1 MRKYVLLAVLA
12 CITALSVNAQAKD
25 AESKSDRYFRMTKV
39 ADENPTD
46 WKAQLEVGHILLDKD
61 GGFYNQSRA
70 ARYYERIYHI
80 ASDVNKEIPDSVI
93 RETNWVLM
101 TLAVGNGDADRAL
114 FYINEMKH
122 ANSIGVDIEDSYM
135 NMFDMYGMTFSMVKE
150 DRIKALSYMKDL
162 RDRVAQSHLPGI
174 EHTDLTTAML
184 LEEVLELEKA
194 MFGDK
199 LMELTIDGKKY
210 IVVSMG
216 EWNIEKPF
224 VGWAATKKEGSLT
237 LFYGEDGKVYDDLHG
252 EMNYSFFCNKDGI
265 VPQEDSNARLITVTP
280 EHRQQMVEAYR
291 NYMKKRI
298 TK

>member
-12 CITALSVNAQAKD
+12 CITALSVNAQTKN
-25 AESKSDRYFRMTKV
+25 AESKADRYFRMSKV
-39 ADENPTD
+39 ADENPTN
-46 WKAQLEVGHILLDKD
+46 WKAQLEVGHILLDKE

-93 RETNWVLM
+93 RETDWVLM
-101 TLAVGNGDADRAL
+101 TLAVGKGDIERAL
-114 FYINEMKH
+114 FYIDEMKH
-122 ANSIGVDIEDSYM
+122 ANSVGVGIEDSYL
-135 NMFDMYGMTFSMVKE
+135 NLSDMYGLTCCMGKE
-150 DRIKALSYMKDL
+150 DYIKALSYLKDL
-162 RDRVAQSHLPGI
+162 RDRVTQRHLPGI

-184 LEEVLELEKA
+184 LEEVFELEKA
-194 MFGDK
+194 VFGDK

-216 EWNIEKPF
+216 EWDIEKPF
-224 VGWAATKKEGSLT
+224 IGWSATKEGSLT
-237 LFYGEDGKVYDDLHG
+237 LFYGEDGKVYDNLHG

-265 VPQEDSNARLITVTP
+265 VPHEESNARLITVTP
-280 EHRQQMVEAYR
+280 EHRQQMVKAYH
-291 NYMKKRI
+291 NFMEKRI

>member
-1 MRKYVLLAVLA
+1 MRKYVLLTVLA
-12 CITALSVNAQAKD
+12 CITALNVNAQAKD
-25 AESKSDRYFRMTKV
+25 AESKADRYFRMSKV
-39 ADENPTD
+39 ADENPSD
-46 WKAQLEVGHILLDKD
+46 WKAQLEVGHILLDKE

-101 TLAVGNGDADRAL
+101 TLAVGKGDIERAL
-114 FYINEMKH
+114 FYIDEMKH
-122 ANSIGVDIEDSYM
+122 ANSVGVGIEDSYL
-135 NMFDMYGMTFSMVKE
+135 NLSDMYGLTCCMGKE
-150 DRIKALSYMKDL
+150 DYIKALSYLKDL
-162 RDRVAQSHLPGI
+162 RDRVTQRHLPGI

-184 LEEVLELEKA
+184 LEEVFELEKA
-194 MFGDK
+194 VFGDK

-216 EWNIEKPF
+216 EWDIEKPF
-224 VGWAATKKEGSLT
+224 IGWSATKEGSLT
-237 LFYGEDGKVYDDLHG
+237 LFYGEDGKVYDNLHG

-265 VPQEDSNARLITVTP
+265 VPHEESNARLITVTP
-280 EHRQQMVEAYR
+280 EHRQQMVKAYR
-291 NYMKKRI
+291 NYMEKRT

>member
-1 MRKYVLLAVLA
+1 MKKYVLLAVLA
-12 CITALSVNAQAKD
+12 CITALNVNAQAKD
-25 AESKSDRYFRMTKV
+25 AESKSDRYFRMSKV
-39 ADENPTD
+39 ADENPSD
-46 WKAQLEVGHILLDKD
+46 WKAQLEVGHILLDKE

-101 TLAVGNGDADRAL
+101 TLAIGRGDADRAL

-122 ANSIGVDIEDSYM
+122 ANSVGVDIEDSYL
-135 NMFDMYGMTFSMVKE
+135 NLSDMYGMTICMGKE
-150 DRIKALSYMKDL
+150 DCIKALSYMKDL
-162 RDRVAQSHLPGI
+162 RDRVTQRHLPGI

-184 LEEVLELEKA
+184 LEEVFELEKA
-194 MFGDK
+194 VFGDK

-216 EWNIEKPF
+216 EWDIEKPF
-224 VGWAATKKEGSLT
+224 IGWSATKEGSLT
-237 LFYGEDGKVYDDLHG
+237 LFYGEDGKVYDNLHG

-265 VPQEDSNARLITVTP
+265 VPHEESNARLITVTP
-280 EHRQQMVEAYR
+280 EHRQQMVKAYR
-291 NYMKKRI
+291 NYMEKRT

>member
-12 CITALSVNAQAKD
+12 CITALSVNAQTKD
-25 AESKSDRYFRMTKV
+25 AESKADRYFRMSKV
-39 ADENPTD
+39 ADENPSD
-46 WKAQLEVGHILLDKD
+46 WKAQLEVGHILLDKE

-93 RETNWVLM
+93 RETDWMLM
-101 TLAVGNGDADRAL
+101 TLAVGKGDIERAL
-114 FYINEMKH
+114 FYIDEMKH
-122 ANSIGVDIEDSYM
+122 ANSVGVGMEDSYL
-135 NMFDMYGMTFSMVKE
+135 NLSDMYGLTCCMGKE
-150 DRIKALSYMKDL
+150 DYIKALSYLKDL
-162 RDRVAQSHLPGI
+162 RDRVTQRHLPGI

-184 LEEVLELEKA
+184 LEEVFELEKA
-194 MFGDK
+194 VFGDK

-216 EWNIEKPF
+216 EWDIEKPF
-224 VGWAATKKEGSLT
+224 IGWSATKEGSLT
-237 LFYGEDGKVYDDLHG
+237 LFYGEDGKVYDNLHG

-265 VPQEDSNARLITVTP
+265 VPHEESNARLITVTP
-280 EHRQQMVEAYR
+280 EHRQQMVKAYR
-291 NYMKKRI
+291 NYMEKRT

>member
-12 CITALSVNAQAKD
+12 CITALSVNAQTKD
-25 AESKSDRYFRMTKV
+25 AESKADRYFRMSKV
-39 ADENPTD
+39 ADENPSD
-46 WKAQLEVGHILLDKD
+46 WKAQLEVGHILLDKE

-80 ASDVNKEIPDSVI
+80 ASDVNREIPDSVI

-101 TLAVGNGDADRAL
+101 TLAVGKGDIERAL
-114 FYINEMKH
+114 FYIDEMKH
-122 ANSIGVDIEDSYM
+122 ANSVGVGIEDSYL
-135 NMFDMYGMTFSMVKE
+135 NLSDMYGLTCCMGKE
-150 DRIKALSYMKDL
+150 DCIKALSYMKDL
-162 RDRVAQSHLPGI
+162 RDRVTQSHLPGI

-184 LEEVLELEKA
+184 LEEVFELEKA
-194 MFGDK
+194 VFGDK

-216 EWNIEKPF
+216 EWDIEKPF
-224 VGWAATKKEGSLT
+224 IGWSATKEGSLT
-237 LFYGEDGKVYDDLHG
+237 LFYGEDGKVYDNLHG

-265 VPQEDSNARLITVTP
+265 VPHEESNARLITVTP
-280 EHRQQMVEAYR
+280 EHRQQMVKAYR
-291 NYMKKRI
+291 NYMEKRT

>member
-12 CITALSVNAQAKD
+12 CITALSVNAQTKD
-25 AESKSDRYFRMTKV
+25 AESKADRYFRMSKV
-39 ADENPTD
+39 ADENPSD
-46 WKAQLEVGHILLDKD
+46 WKAQLEVGHILLDKE

-93 RETNWVLM
+93 RETDWVLM
-101 TLAVGNGDADRAL
+101 TLAVGKGDIERAL
-114 FYINEMKH
+114 FYIDEMKH
-122 ANSIGVDIEDSYM
+122 ANSVGVGIEDSYL
-135 NMFDMYGMTFSMVKE
+135 NLSDMYGLTCCMGKE
-150 DRIKALSYMKDL
+150 DYIKALSYLKDL
-162 RDRVAQSHLPGI
+162 RDRVTQRHLPGI

-184 LEEVLELEKA
+184 LEEVFELEKSV
-194 MFGDK
+194 FGDK

-216 EWNIEKPF
+216 EWDIEKPF
-224 VGWAATKKEGSLT
+224 IGWSATKEGSLT
-237 LFYGEDGKVYDDLHG
+237 LFYGEDGKVYDNLHG

-265 VPQEDSNARLITVTP
+265 VPHEESNARLITVTP
-280 EHRQQMVEAYR
+280 EHRQQMVKAYR
-291 NYMKKRI
+291 NYMEKRT

>member
-12 CITALSVNAQAKD
+12 CITALSVNAQTKD
-25 AESKSDRYFRMTKV
+25 AESKADRYFRMSKV
-39 ADENPTD
+39 ADENPTN
-46 WKAQLEVGHILLDKD
+46 WKAQLEVGHILLDKE

-101 TLAVGNGDADRAL
+101 TLAIGKNDVDRAL

-122 ANSIGVDIEDSYM
+122 ANSVGVDIEDSYM
-135 NMFDMYGMTFSMVKE
+135 NLSDMYGMTICMGKE
-150 DRIKALSYMKDL
+150 DCIKALSYMRDL
-162 RDRVAQSHLPGI
+162 RNRVASSQLPGI

-184 LEEVLELEKA
+184 LEEVFELEKA
-194 MFGDK
+194 VFGDK

-210 IVVSMG
+210 IVISMG
-216 EWNIEKPF
+216 QWNIEKPF
-224 VGWAATKKEGSLT
+224 VGWTATGEGSLT
-237 LFYGEDGKVYDDLHG
+237 LFYGEDGKVYDNLHG

-265 VPQEDSNARLITVTP
+265 VPHEESNARLITVTP
-280 EHRQQMVEAYR
+280 EHRQQMVKAYR
-291 NYMKKRI
+291 NYMEKRT

>member
-12 CITALSVNAQAKD
+12 CVTALSVNAQTKD
-25 AESKSDRYFRMTKV
+25 AESKADRYFRMSKV
-39 ADENPTD
+39 ADENPSD
-46 WKAQLEVGHILLDKD
+46 WKAQLEVGHILLDKE

-80 ASDVNKEIPDSVI
+80 ASDVNREIPDSVI

-101 TLAVGNGDADRAL
+101 TLAVGKGDIERAL
-114 FYINEMKH
+114 FYIDEMKH
-122 ANSIGVDIEDSYM
+122 ANSVGVGIEDSYL
-135 NMFDMYGMTFSMVKE
+135 NLSDMYGLTCCMGKE
-150 DRIKALSYMKDL
+150 DYIKALSYLKDL
-162 RDRVAQSHLPGI
+162 RDRVTQRHLPGI

-184 LEEVLELEKA
+184 LEEVFELEKA
-194 MFGDK
+194 VFGDK

-216 EWNIEKPF
+216 EWDIEKPF
-224 VGWAATKKEGSLT
+224 IGWSATKEGSLT
-237 LFYGEDGKVYDDLHG
+237 LFYGEDGKVYDNLHG

-265 VPQEDSNARLITVTP
+265 VPHEESNARLITVTP
-280 EHRQQMVEAYR
+280 EHRQQMVKAYR
-291 NYMKKRI
+291 NYMEKRT

>member
-1 MRKYVLLAVLA
+1 MKKYVLLTVLA
-12 CITALSVNAQAKD
+12 CITALNVNAQAKD
-25 AESKSDRYFRMTKV
+25 AESKADRYFRMSKV
-39 ADENPTD
+39 ADENPSD
-46 WKAQLEVGHILLDKD
+46 WKAQLEVGHILLDKE

-101 TLAVGNGDADRAL
+101 TLAVGKGDIERAL
-114 FYINEMKH
+114 FYIDEMKH
-122 ANSIGVDIEDSYM
+122 ANSVGVDIEDSYL
-135 NMFDMYGMTFSMVKE
+135 NLSDMYGLTCCMGKE
-150 DRIKALSYMKDL
+150 DYIKALSYLKDL
-162 RDRVAQSHLPGI
+162 RDRVTQRHLPGI

-184 LEEVLELEKA
+184 LEEVFELEKA
-194 MFGDK
+194 VFGDK

-216 EWNIEKPF
+216 EWDIEKPF
-224 VGWAATKKEGSLT
+224 IGWSATKEGSLT
-237 LFYGEDGKVYDDLHG
+237 LFYGEDGKVYDNLHG

-265 VPQEDSNARLITVTP
+265 VPHEESNARLITVTP
-280 EHRQQMVEAYR
+280 EHRQQMVKAYR
-291 NYMKKRI
+291 NYMEKRT

>member
-12 CITALSVNAQAKD
+12 CITALSVNAQTKD
-25 AESKSDRYFRMTKV
+25 AESKADRYFRMSKV
-39 ADENPTD
+39 ADENPSD
-46 WKAQLEVGHILLDKD
+46 WKAQLEVGHILLDKE

-93 RETNWVLM
+93 RETDWVLM
-101 TLAVGNGDADRAL
+101 TLAVGKGDIERAL
-114 FYINEMKH
+114 FYIDEMKH
-122 ANSIGVDIEDSYM
+122 ANSVGVGIEDSYL
-135 NMFDMYGMTFSMVKE
+135 NLSDMYGLTCCMGKE
-150 DRIKALSYMKDL
+150 DYIKALSYLKDL
-162 RDRVAQSHLPGI
+162 RDRVTQRHLPGI

-184 LEEVLELEKA
+184 LEEVFELEKA
-194 MFGDK
+194 VFGDK

-216 EWNIEKPF
+216 EWDIEKPF
-224 VGWAATKKEGSLT
+224 IGWSATKEGSLT
-237 LFYGEDGKVYDDLHG
+237 LFYGEDGKVYDNLHG

-265 VPQEDSNARLITVTP
+265 VPHEESNARLITVTP
-280 EHRQQMVEAYR
+280 EHRQQMVKAYR
-291 NYMKKRI
+291 NYMEKRT

>member
-12 CITALSVNAQAKD
+12 CITALSVNAQTKN
-25 AESKSDRYFRMTKV
+25 AESKADRYFRMSKV
-39 ADENPTD
+39 ADENPSD
-46 WKAQLEVGHILLDKD
+46 WKAQLEVGHILLDKE

-93 RETNWVLM
+93 RETDWMLM
-101 TLAVGNGDADRAL
+101 TLAVGKGDIERAL
-114 FYINEMKH
+114 FYIDEMKH
-122 ANSIGVDIEDSYM
+122 ANSVGVGMEDSYL
-135 NMFDMYGMTFSMVKE
+135 NLSDMYGLTCCMGKE
-150 DRIKALSYMKDL
+150 DYIKALSYLKDL
-162 RDRVAQSHLPGI
+162 RDRVTQRHLPGI

-184 LEEVLELEKA
+184 LEEVFELEKA
-194 MFGDK
+194 VFGDK

-216 EWNIEKPF
+216 EWDIEKPF
-224 VGWAATKKEGSLT
+224 IGWSATKEGSLT
-237 LFYGEDGKVYDDLHG
+237 LFYGEDGKVYDNLHG

-265 VPQEDSNARLITVTP
+265 VPHEESNARLITVTP
-280 EHRQQMVEAYR
+280 EHRQQMVKAYH
-291 NYMKKRI
+291 NFMEKRI